1 MSLLEL
7 VVNPNAGRTVL
18 PDCCNEE
25 TFAAVRAFHQTL
37 PGYAPTPLVALP
49 DLARQLGVSKITVA
63 RWESGAIRNLRQDKL
78 QRLAQVL
85 QLPAA
90 YLLGTGEEQL
100 EQLTEEQLSEE
111 LIRRL
116 CSLGQEEL
124 KQVDAFVQGLLSK
137 H

>member
-1 MSLLEL
+1 MSREFKDKLRLRRKQL
-7 VVNPNAGRTVL
+7 HMTQ
-18 PDCCNEE
+18 EE
-25 TFAAVRAFHQTL
+25 
-37 PGYAPTPLVALP
+37 
-49 DLARQLGVSKITVA
+49 LARQLGVSKITVA
-63 RWESGAIRNLRQDKL
+63 RWESGTIRNLRQDKL

-100 EQLTEEQLSEE
+100 EQLSEEQLSEE